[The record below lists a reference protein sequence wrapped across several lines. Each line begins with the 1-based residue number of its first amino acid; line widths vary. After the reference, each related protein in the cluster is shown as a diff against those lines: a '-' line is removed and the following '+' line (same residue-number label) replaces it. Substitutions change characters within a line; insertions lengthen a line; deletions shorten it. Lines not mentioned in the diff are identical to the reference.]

1 MAKGTTPYTLRQV
14 HLPSRIPSGET
25 KCNQYSWNGVKVF
38 TKPSVALQTK
48 LRLIQDI
55 REPIKYIHADERE
68 QHYRFGRVYCGYL
81 LALLI
86 FTLYT
91 TVFGKRDEEQ
101 INSIFQLDL
110 RLQINSSTLLRGG
123 ALKD

>member
-1 MAKGTTPYTLRQV
+1 MNKDYVFCTTSRDSMLKTLEMRSAKCLY
-14 HLPSRIPSGET
+14 
-25 KCNQYSWNGVKVF
+25 
-38 TKPSVALQTK
+38 
-48 LRLIQDI
+48 RLEIDI

-91 TVFGKRDEEQ
+91 TVFRKRDEEQ